1 MIYYKD
7 INGNIYT
14 GDKADY
20 RDTELTGQE
29 LNAYLLLQARTSKYA
44 EINSAFDNAMATSY
58 FMSPALGINIDSRR
72 SATKNDLQNI
82 QTLLSKMERESWTSI
97 EYVGYTETKVATKA
111 NIEDMIIEIEESALG
126 LYQYKWV
133 KWAEIQIATTIQQIE
148 AVSW

>member
-1 MIYYKD
+1 
-7 INGNIYT
+7 
-14 GDKADY
+14 
-20 RDTELTGQE
+20 
-29 LNAYLLLQARTSKYA
+29 
-44 EINSAFDNAMATSY
+44 
-58 FMSPALGINIDSRR
+58 
-72 SATKNDLQNI
+72 
-82 QTLLSKMERESWTSI
+82 LLSKMERESWTSI